1 MGATLKT
8 TGEGKVGWLS
18 VGCWECVCVSHT
30 AALGLECFT
39 VCKEKETLN
48 GLFNVIQ

>member
-1 MGATLKT
+1 MGATLKP

-18 VGCWECVCVSHT
+18 VGCWECVCEQHSAWSV
-30 AALGLECFT
+30 L
-39 VCKEKETLN
+39 CKEKETLN